1 MEKKEVKKVCV
12 TGAARYLGSYLVKK
26 LMERGMHSAVPVLV
40 QPKEKEGDESKVG
53 ILNGLRNAKRRLEL
67 FEADLYNGDEIGK
80 AIERLKLQSYE
91 RCTDDGKGAGRF
103 ELQVVAT
110 FRASIE

>member
-26 LMERGMHSAVPVLV
+26 LMERGYTVHVTL
-40 QPKEKEGDESKVG
+40 KNLGDESKVG

-80 AIERLKLQSYE
+80 AIERCE
-91 RCTDDGKGAGRF
+91 IADDGKGAGRF

>member
-26 LMERGMHSAVPVLV
+26 LMERGYTVHA
-40 QPKEKEGDESKVG
+40 
-53 ILNGLRNAKRRLEL
+53 
-67 FEADLYNGDEIGK
+67 
-80 AIERLKLQSYE
+80 
-91 RCTDDGKGAGRF
+91 DDGKGAGRF